1 MIAICTYLTGGS
13 DYQDMHMFAR
23 ERGSQLPDILQ
34 LPNGAPSADTFE
46 RIFQRIDASSLQ
58 SCLTKHGQEIM
69 SILAEKQIVL
79 DGKKLKGVSPTSKG
93 NSGLYLMNAWVS
105 ENRFCIY
112 QEKVEDKSNEI
123 TVIPKVLNSLDIT
136 DSIVTIDAIGTQTKI
151 AGQIVSQGGHYL
163 LSVKEN
169 QKELFEDVACA
180 FRTHSGY
187 HVTEEIEKDHGRI
200 ETRKCSILPAQ
211 DFLLEDNLQAWKNVN
226 TLVKIESKREIKGS
240 IHEET
245 RYYISD
251 EKEESSSYYQ
261 ALVRGHWGIENQ
273 LHWHLDITFKEDT
286 CRARKGFAPQ
296 NLSVIRKLALQ
307 IISNAKDKFSLKKR
321 LYRAALDIKYMKK
334 LIGF

>member
-1 MIAICTYLTGGS
+1 
-13 DYQDMHMFAR
+13 MHLFAK
-23 ERGSQLPDILQ
+23 ERGTQLSGILQ

-46 RIFQRIDASSLQ
+46 RIFQRMDTSSLQ
-58 SCLTKHGQEIM
+58 TCLTKYGQEIIN
-69 SILAEKQIVL
+69 ILAEKQIVL

-93 NSGLYLMNAWVS
+93 NRGLYLMNAWVS
-105 ENRFCIY
+105 ENRFCIC

-123 TVIPKVLNSLDIT
+123 TVIPKVLDSLDIT
-136 DSIVTIDAIGTQTKI
+136 DSVVTIDAMGTQTKI
-151 AGQIVSQGGHYL
+151 AGKIVSKGGHYL

-169 QKELFEDVACA
+169 QKELFEDIACA
-180 FRTHSGY
+180 FRTNSGY
-187 HVTEEIEKDHGRI
+187 HITEEIEKDHGRI

-211 DFLLEDNLQAWKNVN
+211 VFLLEDNLQAWENIN

-240 IHEET
+240 THEET

-251 EKEESSSYYQ
+251 EKGEPASYYQ

-273 LHWHLDITFKEDT
+273 LHWHLDVTFKEDT
-286 CRARKGFAPQ
+286 CRARKGFSPQ